1 MHNPVTN
8 RNMAVRRSMS
18 WINPATGVNS
28 GLSIPHSRPL
38 ISKTQI
44 KQGDNT
50 DPSTRP
56 SNHRRDH
63 GNDDQR
69 DPEAQ
74 ARNRHKEPV
83 QNHQPASHHHG
94 PGLFPALGKPM
105 LRRGWERCGGQIHE
119 ACLAGSI
126 PALSSGKH
134 PSRVAR
140 TIAECSQSL
149 ALYDNKTAVL
159 QRERGYP
166 SIRTGSVFPS
176 SFRSP
181 QRSAQGKAKTF
192 YRTNFTAPPRGSGQ
206 KGRIPFRRPSRP
218 VSVRKIS
225 WRNGILRNSYS
236 KCQKP
241 SCGSTVMTE
250 T

>member
-1 MHNPVTN
+1 
-8 RNMAVRRSMS
+8 MS

-126 PALSSGKH
+126 PAPSSGKH
-134 PSRVAR
+134 PTRVAR
-140 TIAECSQSL
+140 AIAECSQRL

-159 QRERGYP
+159 HREQDA
-166 SIRTGSVFPS
+166 SIGVMEMRTIVAMTIPGPLPQGCRVTHLETEEVVILHECTAYRARRI
-176 SFRSP
+176 RSG
-181 QRSAQGKAKTF
+181 AINAGH
-192 YRTNFTAPPRGSGQ
+192 
-206 KGRIPFRRPSRP
+206 
-218 VSVRKIS
+218 VRKGATLAEAIHG
-225 WRNGILRNSYS
+225 RLRWA
-236 KCQKP
+236 
-241 SCGSTVMTE
+241 
-250 T
+250 